1 MPDLITAALALPGL
15 WWLLGAIVMA
25 GLVRGFTGFG
35 SAMIIMPVASSVLG
49 PFAALA
55 FLTVVEFW
63 GPLPNLRAAWRT
75 GDAREVALLL
85 GGAALTLPLG
95 LWSLSQ
101 LEPAV
106 FGWAVSVV
114 VLVLLV
120 LVMSGWRYSGR
131 LSRPSVLGVGSV
143 GGFLGGLVGVPGP
156 PVIMLYMASALPIAA
171 IRANFLLY
179 LLGVDLLMIAV
190 FIVTDLLDPLA
201 VTVGLICVPVYMCAN
216 VLGAW
221 LFDPSAERLF
231 RSLAYIV
238 IALSAIVG
246 LPVWS

>member
-1 MPDLITAALALPGL
+1 MPDLIGSALALPGL
-15 WWLLGAIVMA
+15 WWLLGAIVVA

-49 PFAALA
+49 PFAALT
-55 FLTVVEFW
+55 FITVVEFW

-75 GDAREVALLL
+75 GDAREVGLLL
-85 GGAALTLPLG
+85 VGAAITLPLG
-95 LWSLSQ
+95 LWALSM
-101 LEPAV
+101 LDPAV

-120 LVMSGWRYSGR
+120 LVMTGWRYAGR
-131 LSRPSVLGVGSV
+131 LSRPSIVGVGGV
-143 GGFLGGLVGVPGP
+143 GGILGGLVGVPGP

-179 LLGVDLLMIAV
+179 LLGIDVLMMAV
-190 FIVTDLLDPLA
+190 FVTTGLLDLSA
-201 VTVGLICVPVYMCAN
+201 VIVGLVCVPIYMCAN
-216 VLGAW
+216 VAGAW

-231 RSLAYIV
+231 RALAYIV
-238 IALSAIVG
+238 IALSAIMG